1 MKTSAPR
8 HAQNSEKK
16 QYVLSQ
22 PCLHQLVKGRLLPQD
37 GSESFGV
44 TCHARWRPFQTWEH
58 RMQARERY
66 DARQIELGLHR
77 GVRCPFPDTSMAEHT
92 VANTWT
98 VKKNFPRVFCLP
110 YLLTFCLACVC
121 VQTWRTASGADCI
134 RSSRYG
140 VLVQAWPTASGA
152 RDIVF
157 GPRLGPLHPELAEEK
172 AKRRRMRRRS
182 NNKRKKKKKDE
193 LHLCQNLE
201 TLT

>member
-1 MKTSAPR
+1 MTSLSNVRAPHASERALRCTPNRAGATSGCAVPLSR
-8 HAQNSEKK
+8 HFHCRA
-16 QYVLSQ
+16 YRSQ
-22 PCLHQLVKGRLLPQD
+22 HLNC
-37 GSESFGV
+37 
-44 TCHARWRPFQTWEH
+44 
-58 RMQARERY
+58 
-66 DARQIELGLHR
+66 
-77 GVRCPFPDTSMAEHT
+77 
-92 VANTWT
+92 
-98 VKKNFPRVFCLP
+98 KKNFPRVFCLP

-182 NNKRKKKKKDE
+182 NNKRKKKKKMS
-193 LHLCQNLE
+193 C
-201 TLT
+201 TFVRI